1 MGKYKTLNVTLSI
14 LSGLIKLGQS
24 KFLFLYDSGN
34 LAKFNVS
41 ELTEELKQKVLQD
54 KNELI
59 DIVIE

>member
-1 MGKYKTLNVTLSI
+1 MNKS
-14 LSGLIKLGQS
+14 
-24 KFLFLYDSGN
+24 FFLYDSGN

-59 DIVIE
+59 DIVIEQIENRFENHEMLQLQFL